1 MPPRGGPSR
10 GSTSPGAS
18 STCPCSSAQGRAST
32 RPGPGTRPGTG
43 TGTGTQARTRSR
55 PCTRPR
61 SRTRPA
67 GRPVGAFVT
76 EAQIAPT
83 RAGRLD
89 WRALGTYVYL
99 ATSRPDA
106 MPVAER
112 TAQDVLAQVDRA
124 CSRFRPDS
132 DLVRANDRAGSWVQV
147 DPLLAAAVS
156 VALEAAAETE
166 GLVDPTLGLTLV
178 AAGYDRDFAL
188 LPAAARLPSAVPVPA
203 REGAWREVAVDR
215 EGALR
220 VPLGCTLD
228 LGATGKAWAADLVAR
243 CIVEATGSDVV
254 VSLGGD
260 VAVDGP
266 DGNRVAWPVAVS
278 EDVDAPD
285 DAEVV
290 MLPYGGLATSGTR
303 SRRWVRGGTTR
314 HHVIDPRTGQP
325 TGGPWRT
332 ISATGISCVAANTAS
347 TAALIM
353 AADAETWLNA
363 RDVPAR
369 LVAQD
374 GTVVRTSR
382 WPEPLQP
389 NDWRQDNG

>member
-1 MPPRGGPSR
+1 M
-10 GSTSPGAS
+10 TTAQLAPG
-18 STCPCSSAQGRAST
+18 
-32 RPGPGTRPGTG
+32 
-43 TGTGTQARTRSR
+43 
-55 PCTRPR
+55 
-61 SRTRPA
+61 
-67 GRPVGAFVT
+67 
-76 EAQIAPT
+76 

-112 TAQDVLAQVDRA
+112 TAQEVLAHVDQA

-132 DLVRANDRAGSWVQV
+132 DLVRANDRAGSWVHV

-243 CIVEATGSDVV
+243 CIVEATGADVV

-266 DGNRVAWPVAVS
+266 DANLVAWPVAVS

-290 MLPYGGLATSGTR
+290 MLPYGGLATSGTN

-332 ISATGISCVAANTAS
+332 VSATGISCVAANTAS

-353 AADAETWLNA
+353 AADAETWLDA